1 MASVNNLTVIYSHI
15 LFLVFSTGE
24 LEEKEKQIQELQLQI
39 EKLTTDLANAAEK
52 FNRDVNQVVVR
63 EEAMRRELQNN
74 LDAKTEDFEN
84 LREQFTA
91 LKEDNAKEVRVLDCN
106 VY

>member
-15 LFLVFSTGE
+15 LFLVFCTGE

-63 EEAMRRELQNN
+63 EEAMRRDLQNN

>member
-91 LKEDNAKEVRVLDCN
+91 LKEDNAKEVRVIDCN

>member
-1 MASVNNLTVIYSHI
+1 MASVNNLTVIYSPI
-15 LFLVFSTGE
+15 LFLVFCTGE

>member
-15 LFLVFSTGE
+15 LFLVFCTGE
-24 LEEKEKQIQELQLQI
+24 LGEKEKQIQELKLQI

-84 LREQFTA
+84 LREQCTA
-91 LKEDNAKEVRVLDCN
+91 LKEDNAKEVRVIDCN